1 MSTLIFMISIEI
13 FMIYREPLNLSE
25 FIESRN
31 YYLHYLN
38 TDSEDSLYSI
48 IDRSS
53 SQQQKKRTQ
62 SQNFSFILPYNESQN
77 IQYSLLTD
85 NRNFKDSSILVIQD
99 PS

>member
-1 MSTLIFMISIEI
+1 
-13 FMIYREPLNLSE
+13 MIYREPLNLSE

-38 TDSEDSLYSI
+38 IDSEDSLYSI

-53 SQQQKKRTQ
+53 SQQQKKRIQ

-85 NRNFKDSSILVIQD
+85 NRNLKDSSILAIQD

>member
-1 MSTLIFMISIEI
+1 
-13 FMIYREPLNLSE
+13 MIYREPLNLSE

-38 TDSEDSLYSI
+38 NDSVDSLYSI

-62 SQNFSFILPYNESQN
+62 SQNFSFILPYNEKQK
-77 IQYSLLTD
+77 IQYSLL
-85 NRNFKDSSILVIQD
+85 NENKNSKDSSILVIQD

>member
-1 MSTLIFMISIEI
+1 
-13 FMIYREPLNLSE
+13 MIYREPLNLSE

-38 TDSEDSLYSI
+38 SDSVDSLYSI

-62 SQNFSFILPYNESQN
+62 SQNFSFILPYNEKQK
-77 IQYSLLTD
+77 IQYSLL
-85 NRNFKDSSILVIQD
+85 NENKNSKDSSILVIQD